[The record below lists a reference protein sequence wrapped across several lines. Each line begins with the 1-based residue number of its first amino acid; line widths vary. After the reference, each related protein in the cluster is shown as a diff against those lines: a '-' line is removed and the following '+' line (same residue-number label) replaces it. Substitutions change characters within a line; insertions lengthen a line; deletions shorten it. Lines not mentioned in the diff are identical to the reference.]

1 MSRPSVL
8 SNNFHSY
15 QPQPFPDPVLT
26 SLSSASYRPVQLPLR
41 PPELPAGYNTS
52 HITSRTS
59 TIRMS
64 GSAYIP
70 EEDLAHLQKLSNE
83 YEPEAT
89 VSLRDVAP
97 AKSSNAVQRVRW
109 SASASQVAR

>member
-15 QPQPFPDPVLT
+15 QPQLFPDPVLT
-26 SLSSASYRPVQLPLR
+26 SLSSVSYRPVQLPLR

-52 HITSRTS
+52 HITRTS
-59 TIRMS
+59 TVRMS

-83 YEPEAT
+83 YEPEVT
-89 VSLRDVAP
+89 VSPRDVAP

>member
-1 MSRPSVL
+1 
-8 SNNFHSY
+8 
-15 QPQPFPDPVLT
+15 
-26 SLSSASYRPVQLPLR
+26 
-41 PPELPAGYNTS
+41 
-52 HITSRTS
+52 
-59 TIRMS
+59 MS

-83 YEPEAT
+83 YEPEVT

-97 AKSSNAVQRVRW
+97 AKSSNAVHRVRW

>member
-15 QPQPFPDPVLT
+15 QPQPFPDSALT
-26 SLSSASYRPVQLPLR
+26 PLSSVSYRPVQLPLR
-41 PPELPAGYNTS
+41 PPELSADYSTP

-64 GSAYIP
+64 GPAYIP

-83 YEPEAT
+83 YEPELT

-97 AKSSNAVQRVRW
+97 AKSSNVVQRVR
-109 SASASQVAR
+109 